1 MNRTVTTLRWTARS
15 LSVLILLVWGFFILA
30 HLLGEAGRPSRPL
43 AAGDAVL
50 ITTMLLGLAGLAL
63 AWRHELAGAVVTFA
77 SAAVAACLNPRAV
90 TGLAVLPL
98 VAALLFLIAWR
109 IGRASSPQPAA

>member
-15 LSVLILLVWGFFILA
+15 FSLLILVFWGFFIVA
-30 HLLGEAGRPSRPL
+30 HLIGDAGQSSRPL
-43 AAGDAVL
+43 VARDAAQIAA
-50 ITTMLLGLAGLAL
+50 MLFGLAGLAL
-63 AWRHELAGAVVTFA
+63 AWRYELAGAVVTLA

-98 VAALLFLIAWR
+98 VAALLFLVAWR
-109 IGRASSPQPAA
+109 IGRAASPQPAA